1 VFKIIGSSQEQH
13 SRPLHCWERFNAAL
27 CQRMDASNTGTT
39 TPHLTALHRRQNEV
53 LFAHKNFTFSPCQ
66 YVLLAA
72 PSLKKTCFL
81 TWLQILDQE
90 VWL

>member
-1 VFKIIGSSQEQH
+1 
-13 SRPLHCWERFNAAL
+13 
-27 CQRMDASNTGTT
+27 MDASNTGTT

-72 PSLKKTCFL
+72 PSLKKNVFPDLITDTRPGSLVIKKCAYL
-81 TWLQILDQE
+81 
-90 VWL
+90 